1 MIDLSEIKQQLIDF
15 SVDKNGAATVDF
27 VTLMAAVIII
37 SFATTSGLASIITT
51 ALLNITLG

>member
-1 MIDLSEIKQQLIDF
+1 MINFKVIKQQLIDF
-15 SVDKNGAATVDF
+15 SVDKKGAVTVDF

-37 SFATTSGLASIITT
+37 SFATTSGLASIITN